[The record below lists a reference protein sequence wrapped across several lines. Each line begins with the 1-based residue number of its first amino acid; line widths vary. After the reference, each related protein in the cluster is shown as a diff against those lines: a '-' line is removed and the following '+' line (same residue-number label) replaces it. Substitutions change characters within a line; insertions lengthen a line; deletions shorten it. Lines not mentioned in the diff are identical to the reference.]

1 LTVRL
6 KEWLGVG
13 GAAVIRMAVMMPP
26 NMPALPSKRLAAADA
41 GAGTVTLTNVCT
53 RSRLSAGAGLAIG
66 AERCTG
72 GARKAHAPAAA
83 QLEGA

>member
-13 GAAVIRMAVMMPP
+13 ESAVIRMAVMMPP
-26 NMPALPSKRLAAADA
+26 NWPALPSKRAATADA
-41 GAGTVTLTNVCT
+41 GAGTVTLANICT
-53 RSRLSAGAGLAIG
+53 RSRPGAGAGLAIG

-72 GARKAHAPAAA
+72 GARKTHAPAAA
-83 QLEGA
+83 QMEGA